1 MKTSHEATVELT
13 AVGRALGLRWQIQ
26 GTILVACIDI
36 RAMTEVGNPIPE
48 NLIPPLSPLGW
59 EHITFTGSYHWRE
72 HANDINVLR
81 PLRTFK
87 LLDKKRKTA

>member
-1 MKTSHEATVELT
+1 
-13 AVGRALGLRWQIQ
+13 
-26 GTILVACIDI
+26 
-36 RAMTEVGNPIPE
+36 MTEVGNAVSE
-48 NLIPPLSPLGW
+48 NVILHLSPLGW

-72 HANDINVLR
+72 QAGDINVLR